1 MRIVWPVL
9 AAVGLGIVA
18 LGSFAASDT
27 ASAQQ
32 DATVSIDSVG
42 DSGVAGS
49 ATITEVDGGVEVAVL
64 ATGLNASATY
74 VSGAYDSTSVT
85 CTGGLLGSFSASFS
99 YLDDGVTYTLPGV
112 ALDDVFSISIRDLSA
127 TGGLPPGA
135 VVGCGEGVST
145 VQETP
150 TPGPT
155 PTPDPTPTPGPTPT
169 PSPAGGATP
178 TPGVFPTT
186 GGSPD
191 GGNGSLAVIA
201 ALVAGAIAVIV
212 GGTAALAAR
221 RR

>member
-9 AAVGLGIVA
+9 AALGLGTVA
-18 LGSFAASDT
+18 LGSFATSDV
-27 ASAQQ
+27 ASARQE
-32 DATVSIDSVG
+32 ATVSITSVG
-42 DSGVAGS
+42 DSGVTGS
-49 ATITEVDGGVEVAVL
+49 ATITEVAGGVEVSVL
-64 ATGLNASATY
+64 ATGLSASATY
-74 VSGAYDSTSVT
+74 VSGAYDSSSVT
-85 CTGGLLGSFSASFS
+85 CAGGLLGSFSASFS
-99 YLDDGVTYTLPGV
+99 YLDDGVTYTLPDV

-127 TGGLPPGA
+127 TGGSPPGA

-150 TPGPT
+150 TP
-155 PTPDPTPTPGPTPT
+155 TPGPTPT
-169 PSPAGGATP
+169 ATPAGGATP
-178 TPGVFPTT
+178 TPGAFPTT

-201 ALVAGAIAVIV
+201 ALVVGVIAVIV